1 MTRGLQFAAL
11 AAAVTVTFLA
21 AGAGAGASSPL
32 RYVALGDSF
41 SSGEGNRPYREGTD
55 RLLPYDRCHRSDVA
69 YPVLVRRARPG
80 GTWGFW
86 ACSGAQISDMT
97 HPNHAY
103 PSETAQLDRIAPP
116 GRTDPRVALV
126 TLTIGGNDAQF
137 GTAVECIASQVVAP
151 FLCPA
156 DWQATVLAGTRR
168 LRSTLPPVLRA
179 LRARAPNAR
188 ILLLGYPDPFP
199 AALRPGSPCS
209 RSFTAA
215 DIAWATRES
224 ARLNEVIRAAAA
236 AAGARITYVPPSGFA
251 GHDVCSRDPW
261 FNGLLL
267 GPDRFGGS
275 FHPNAL
281 GQRRLAREVL
291 AKL

>member
-11 AAAVTVTFLA
+11 AAVAVTVLA
-21 AGAGAGASSPL
+21 AGSSGRASSPT

-69 YPVLVRRARPG
+69 YPVFVRRARPG
-80 GTWGFW
+80 GTWSFW
-86 ACSGAQISDMT
+86 ACSGAQIPDMT
-97 HPNHAY
+97 HPNHEY
-103 PSETAQLDRIAPP
+103 PSEIAQLDRIAPP
-116 GRTDPRVALV
+116 GKSDPRVGVV

-137 GTAVECIASQVVAP
+137 GTAVQCIASQVIAP

-156 DWQATVLAGTRR
+156 NWRATVLAATRR
-168 LRSTLPPVLRA
+168 LRTTLPPVLRA

-199 AALRPGSPCS
+199 AHLVPGSTCS
-209 RSFTAA
+209 RSFTAG

-224 ARLNEVIRAAAA
+224 ARLNEVIHTAAGT
-236 AAGARITYVPPSGFA
+236 AGARITYVPPSGFA
-251 GHDVCSRDPW
+251 GHDVCSSDPW

-281 GQRRLAREVL
+281 GQRQLAREVL